1 VSLAYRSDYLNLGPN
16 NQGNLWTYTEAST
29 QVDFSS
35 SYNVNKHLKLS
46 FEGLNVTNTP
56 FSQRV
61 DVDAE
66 RRALYN
72 QNGRTFLLGAR
83 VNY

>member
-1 VSLAYRSDYLNLGPN
+1 
-16 NQGNLWTYTEAST
+16 
-29 QVDFSS
+29 VDFSS

-46 FEGLNVTNTP
+46 LEGLNVTNTA

-61 DVDAE
+61 DVDGQ
-66 RRALYN
+66 RRALYS

-83 VNY
+83 VTY